1 MPLGPSGSHVAGA
14 LHAHPDMSSRTELL
28 FLGNSDFEHRVNI
41 TRRIISNFN
50 GEISNRY
57 NDGSDYLE
65 LLRTLKFVLC
75 PSGLGWDTYRA
86 WEALVLGT
94 IPILETYYRRD
105 GFYRVFDDLPVL
117 WVDHYDNVTPEVLE
131 REYPRILSGARE
143 YVFEKLTNQWRI
155 DLINSYRFSNDTR
168 RIAS

>member
-14 LHAHPDMSSRTELL
+14 LHAHPDMSNRTELL
-28 FLGNSDFEHRVNI
+28 FLSNSDYEHRVNI
-41 TRRIISNFN
+41 TRRIISKFN
-50 GEISNRY
+50 GEISNMY

-65 LLRTLKFVLC
+65 LLRTSKFVLC

-86 WEALVLGT
+86 WEALMLGT
-94 IPILETYYRRD
+94 TPILETYYRRD

-117 WVDHYDNVTPEVLE
+117 WVDHYDNVTPELLE

-143 YVFEKLTNQWRI
+143 YVFEKLTNQWWI

-168 RIAS
+168 